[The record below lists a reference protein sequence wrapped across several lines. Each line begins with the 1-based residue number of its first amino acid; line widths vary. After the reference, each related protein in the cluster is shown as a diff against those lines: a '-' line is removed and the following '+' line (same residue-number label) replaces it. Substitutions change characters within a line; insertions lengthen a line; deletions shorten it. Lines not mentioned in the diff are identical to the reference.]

1 MKAEK
6 ISIMKKSLKI
16 NKLSNVG
23 INKKE
28 LNKIKGGKNT
38 GCCCACAYEGDGGS
52 SSADNG
58 QANLNGGLVSPQ
70 CPDWRK

>member
-1 MKAEK
+1 MRFFL
-6 ISIMKKSLKI
+6 STNNQSFTLTSG
-16 NKLSNVG
+16 KLG
-23 INKKE
+23 
-28 LNKIKGGKNT
+28 LNKIKGGENT